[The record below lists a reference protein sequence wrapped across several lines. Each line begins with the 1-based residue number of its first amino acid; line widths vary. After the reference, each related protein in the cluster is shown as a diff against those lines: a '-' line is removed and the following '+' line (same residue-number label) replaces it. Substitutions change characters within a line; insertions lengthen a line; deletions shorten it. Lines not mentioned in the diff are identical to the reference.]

1 MKKLLMCVV
10 LLATNSMAFAQEN
23 ASLAFVSEF
32 VRELG
37 ATERIRS
44 TGEQELKEKDANRIA
59 DAIRN
64 STRVQLELRSSIGM
78 LSGMRLKP
86 PVDGIPQSIIDL

>member
-1 MKKLLMCVV
+1 MKKLLMCVF
-10 LLATNSMAFAQEN
+10 LATNSMAFAQEN

-44 TGEQELKEKDANRIA
+44 TGEQELKEKGR
-59 DAIRN
+59 
-64 STRVQLELRSSIGM
+64 Q
-78 LSGMRLKP
+78 
-86 PVDGIPQSIIDL
+86 

>member
-1 MKKLLMCVV
+1 MKKLLMCVM

-44 TGEQELKEKDANRIA
+44 LMAF
-59 DAIRN
+59 
-64 STRVQLELRSSIGM
+64 
-78 LSGMRLKP
+78 LSGNTE
-86 PVDGIPQSIIDL
+86 I